1 MAIPCINSSAAKL
14 QRHRCFLLVLLLLS
28 QPSKLG
34 LFFLLS
40 PISHGLSSLPSP
52 RSSLS
57 YLPFFSLIVF
67 FLRWNSAE
75 VEIKDP
81 SDENRTLSKILSFKP
96 GGSQNN
102 YSFVCFIYSQNICVS
117 NVYLPRIFT
126 PFLSNPLQT
135 LRDVYGRNES
145 DFYM

>member
-1 MAIPCINSSAAKL
+1 MRNSLTQSENDR
-14 QRHRCFLLVLLLLS
+14 RHRKEERANQVESLVCND
-28 QPSKLG
+28 KEG
-34 LFFLLS
+34 
-40 PISHGLSSLPSP
+40 GGE
-52 RSSLS
+52 REKEK
-57 YLPFFSLIVF
+57 
-67 FLRWNSAE
+67 RAE
-75 VEIKDP
+75 
-81 SDENRTLSKILSFKP
+81 NTTLSKILSFKP

-117 NVYLPRIFT
+117 NVYLPRSFT